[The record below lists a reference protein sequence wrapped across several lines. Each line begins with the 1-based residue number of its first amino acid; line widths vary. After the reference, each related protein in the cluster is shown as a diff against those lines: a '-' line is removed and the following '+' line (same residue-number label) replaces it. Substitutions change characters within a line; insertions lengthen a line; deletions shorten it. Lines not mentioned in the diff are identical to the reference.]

1 MISVTI
7 GTNTKRTRI
16 SMDPNTTL
24 RQALEANEVNYS
36 VATVH
41 MDGCSLQPGDLD
53 KTFAD
58 FGVTDSTYLIAVIK
72 QDNASRIA

>member
-7 GTNTKRTRI
+7 GTNTKRVKTSI
-16 SMDPNTTL
+16 DPNTTL
-24 RQALEANEVNYS
+24 RQALESNEVNYS
-36 VATVH
+36 VATIH

-58 FGVTDSTYLIAVIK
+58 FGIVDSCYLIAVVK
-72 QDNASRIA
+72 QDNAQ